1 MDAAIQMKPS
11 QDKELHLP
19 LLRQDLSV
27 TPSGP
32 GEDGAPTWLLYDPLK
47 NHYYRLGH
55 VAFSMLSCW
64 QGGVSAAQW
73 LKDLQ
78 DKNPSIEQSDLEQF
92 INFLIIHGLIPVS
105 THEDQQRLEE
115 QSKKSR
121 KGGLKWL
128 LMHYLFIRIPLIRPD
143 CFLSATLPFVDFFFR
158 PFFRRLVFFLGA
170 TGLLLVIRQWDLFMA
185 SILQFFNVK
194 GAIFF
199 AITLFFVK
207 ALHELGHAYTAKRQG
222 CRVPTMGVAFLVLY
236 PFLYTDT
243 TDAWKL
249 TSRRQRLTIV
259 TAGIKTE
266 LALALIATFIWSFV
280 DTGILKS
287 AAFFVA
293 TTSWITTLSINLSPF
308 MRFDGYYA
316 LADWLG
322 AENLQQRA
330 FALAR
335 WRLREMLFR
344 LDDPVPEAL
353 PPERQKIFLI
363 YAYATWIY
371 RFFLFLGI
379 ALLVYYLVFKA
390 LGIILFIVE
399 LIYFIFLP
407 IMNEIKI
414 WWQNRQKISLN
425 RNFILT
431 LCIMAAAIGLVFLP
445 WQSQIKIPAVLEA
458 AHKADIYPPED
469 GQIETIHVKKGSLV
483 QQGDPLFN
491 LSMPD
496 LEKNRV
502 MLERRAAYIQIRIDR
517 HIGSTVDLDQFEIL
531 QRELAKVKTEL
542 TGILYRIKRGQILAP
557 QNGHIAT
564 LIDGHKGQWVS
575 RQTKL
580 AQIVGIRQTEI
591 TAYLEENQLH
601 RIRKGV
607 PATFYS
613 NSGDM
618 ASIKAKVIS
627 VSATAVDLIAHPEV
641 TSVFGGPIAVRQA
654 ENDQLRPE
662 RGVYTIILQTE
673 ATPEK
678 IPWRI
683 AGQVNIETLPQS
695 PFSHFLRYAAAVFI
709 RESGM

>member
-11 QDKELHLP
+11 QNKELHLP

-73 LKDLQ
+73 LKNLQ

-105 THEDQQRLEE
+105 THEDQQRLEK
-115 QSKKSR
+115 QSKQSR

-128 LMHYLFIRIPLIRPD
+128 LMHYLFIRIPLVRPD
-143 CFLSATLPFVDFFFR
+143 YFLSATLPFVAFFFR
-158 PFFRRLVFFLGA
+158 PLFRWLVLFLGA

-194 GAIFF
+194 GAVFF

-280 DTGILKS
+280 DAGILKS

-335 WRLREMLFR
+335 WRLREMLFG
-344 LDDPVPEAL
+344 LNDPVPEAL

-483 QQGDPLFN
+483 QKGDPLFN

-496 LEKNRV
+496 LEKNRI

-517 HIGSTVDLDQFEIL
+517 HIGSTADLDQFEIL

-542 TGILYRIKRGQILAP
+542 AGILHRIKRGQILAP
-557 QNGHIAT
+557 QNGHITT
-564 LIDGHKGQWVS
+564 LIDGHRGQWLSS
-575 RQTKL
+575 RTRL
-580 AQIVGIRQTEI
+580 AQIVDVEKTEI
-591 TAYLEENQLH
+591 TGYLEENQLH
-601 RIRKGV
+601 RISEGAT
-607 PATFYS
+607 ATFYA
-613 NSGDM
+613 NSGDLP
-618 ASIKAKVIS
+618 IVKAKVIS
-627 VSATAVDLIAHPEV
+627 VSATAVDFITHPEV
-641 TSVFGGPIAVRQA
+641 TSAFGGPIAVRQL
-654 ENDQLRPE
+654 ENNLLRPE
-662 RGVYTIILQTE
+662 RGVYKIILQIETH
-673 ATPEK
+673 PK
-678 IPWRI
+678 NVPWRI
-683 AGQVNIETLPQS
+683 AGQANIETLPQS